1 MTNKRNLILGGI
13 ALWLLGAV
21 IMHFVGP
28 YVFTGGLLHI
38 VFWISNFLAPVSVL
52 PLIAKRIERAKHQM
66 FEPKAIMLLPVM
78 MLDGLAIT
86 SDTFGWTQ
94 IYASDPKLAGLTGGF
109 LLFAS
114 ASFFFWALVWHRAD

>member
-1 MTNKRNLILGGI
+1 MTNKRNLILGGV

-28 YVFTGGLLHI
+28 YVFTGGL
-38 VFWISNFLAPVSVL
+38 APVSVL
-52 PLIAKRIERAKHQM
+52 PLIAKRIGRAKHQM
-66 FEPKAIMLLPVM
+66 FEPTAIMLLPVM

-114 ASFFFWALVWHRAD
+114 ASFFFWALIWHRAD

>member
-1 MTNKRNLILGGI
+1 MMNKRNLLLGGV
-13 ALWLLGAV
+13 ALWVLGAV

-28 YVFTGGLLHI
+28 LVFNGGLLHI
-38 VFWISNFLAPVSVL
+38 IFWISNFLAPVSVL
-52 PLIAKRIERAKHQM
+52 PLIAKRLGRTKHQM
-66 FEPKAIMLLPVM
+66 FAPTAVMLLPVM

-94 IYASDPKLAGLTGGF
+94 IYAGDPTLAGLTGGF

-114 ASFFFWALVWHRAD
+114 GSFFFWALVWHRD